1 MSLTASAGGASAS
14 LIARELRPD
23 LEVELVF
30 FAVSSGGDSLPE
42 VVGEEVA
49 SDGDDDD
56 DAEMPPVDV

>member
-1 MSLTASAGGASAS
+1 VAPEET
-14 LIARELRPD
+14 R
-23 LEVELVF
+23 
-30 FAVSSGGDSLPE
+30 DSLPE